1 MTVRSATLLFFV
13 NALLSFGAIWLVQSF
28 APGLL
33 WVPILV
39 GSVVAWV
46 LFYLVIQATRQEE
59 RRGAE
64 AAALRYAADLID
76 PPPLHQPLPEDE
88 LLPVRVRS

>member
-39 GSVVAWV
+39 GSGFAWV
-46 LFYLVIQATRQEE
+46 LYYLAIRAARREKQQTVIEKRIATIEQEIATR
-59 RRGAE
+59 
-64 AAALRYAADLID
+64 
-76 PPPLHQPLPEDE
+76 
-88 LLPVRVRS
+88 RSKRARTQAIY

>member
-1 MTVRSATLLFFV
+1 MSVRSATLLFFV

-46 LFYLVIQATRQEE
+46 LFYLAIRAAE
-59 RRGAE
+59 RRGYQKGVEQQVRERLNVYYAE
-64 AAALRYAADLID
+64 RATRRRLASS
-76 PPPLHQPLPEDE
+76 QF
-88 LLPVRVRS
+88 